1 MPHAEQTF
9 YKMKCGWAED
19 PKVAALAR
27 FGPVDACLARDLFG
41 QLIDYARRELTDGLV
56 PADAIGLVA
65 YPLPAA
71 DAMRV
76 AMQLADPGPFGPL
89 CAWDAPRNGA
99 SNAPGNAPGNAL
111 RVLNYPKWNDTRAE
125 VEARREQGTKAARTR
140 WDRADQGRD
149 TASNAARNAPPIQ
162 RESKSKNPPSPPADG
177 QWSPTDAL
185 RPPPAPTRGGGPRS
199 GPRTTHPN
207 AAAAIAASTR
217 PGGPSEHVAEHAAEA
232 RRRLLG
238 RAEPAAAPEP
248 DPLPLDLAPA
258 PAEVDE
264 YPF

>member
-41 QLIDYARRELTDGLV
+41 QLIDYSRRELTDGLV
-56 PADAIGLVA
+56 PADAIGLVS
-65 YPLPAA
+65 YPLPAP
-71 DAMRV
+71 DAMRL
-76 AMQLADPGPFGPL
+76 AMQLADPGPFGAL
-89 CAWDAPRNGA
+89 CAWDATGNGA
-99 SNAPGNAPGNAL
+99 SNAPGNAL
-111 RVLNYPKWNDTRAE
+111 RILAYPKWNDTRAE

-149 TASNAARNAPPIQ
+149 TASNAPGNAPAIQ
-162 RESKSKNPPSPPADG
+162 RESKSKNPPSPPAAG
-177 QWSPTDAL
+177 HWSPSDAL
-185 RPPPAPTRGGGPRS
+185 SPPPAPTRGGGPRS

-207 AAAAIAASTR
+207 VASAVAASTR
-217 PGGPSEHVAEHAAEA
+217 PGGPSDRVAEHAAEA
-232 RRRLLG
+232 RRLLG
-238 RAEPAAAPEP
+238 LGLAAAPEAP
-248 DPLPLDLAPA
+248 EPLPLDLGPA
-258 PAEVDE
+258 PADADE

>member
-65 YPLPAA
+65 YPLPAP

-76 AMQLADPGPFGPL
+76 AMQLADPGPFGAL

-99 SNAPGNAPGNAL
+99 SNAPGNAL
-111 RVLNYPKWNDTRAE
+111 RILAYPKWNDTRAE

-149 TASNAARNAPPIQ
+149 TASNAPRNAPPIQ

-177 QWSPTDAL
+177 QWSPSDTL
-185 RPPPAPTRGGGPRS
+185 RRPPPAPRGG
-199 GPRTTHPN
+199 GPRTTHPT

-238 RAEPAAAPEP
+238 RAEADAAPEP
-248 DPLPLDLAPA
+248 EPLPLDLAPA